1 METVLKTVGARKA
14 LVGSNPTPA
23 ALISHGV
30 QQIRSRVPFPDFT
43 WIPPAAPF
51 HELQPSRAVRKA
63 LPEVNIALRHWLA
76 PK

>member
-1 METVLKTVGARKA
+1 L
-14 LVGSNPTPA
+14 LS
-23 ALISHGV
+23 LGV

-43 WIPPAAPF
+43 SIPPAAPF